1 MLDSNLFEDKAWEQ
15 MNNLLNEEMPEKKG
29 ILWWKNWLLLIPMLL
44 LFIGLY
50 IYWPTNDN
58 SANSDNV
65 SSSLVAVENVTST
78 TTIRESNVSSQE
90 KFPLNEQQNN
100 YPLIQSEKTNN
111 NSITNTTAKTNYS
124 TVNKSNQNSISIAL
138 ASTIPNSLN
147 TSKSIPLI
155 TDHSYNKFNKN
166 VIEQPISNTQIA
178 PVAVTNTKAF
188 INELELNQNIL
199 TDKRNEQQTKMLSTS
214 LVENLS
220 LKEHSLPVL
229 TVSSLS
235 TLDFDIN
242 AVTGINYLTDYN
254 SFSHFYGFSTQ
265 LSRKNSPWKFRIGVN
280 YEFLNL
286 DEITNILSTNSDLSV
301 AENFPGGIM
310 GSSSSLTISN
320 VQQLS
325 IPVTVAY
332 NLNRFSFGLGV
343 NNTILI
349 NETLK
354 DSSADFN
361 NVPNRVNTSGTI
373 NNVYR
378 LGVLKTIDY
387 RITNNFSTGLQFRY
401 EFSDFNTG
409 NIQRNNKLH
418 SIGIQLKYKLY

>member
-1 MLDSNLFEDKAWEQ
+1 M
-15 MNNLLNEEMPEKKG
+15 
-29 ILWWKNWLLLIPMLL
+29 
-44 LFIGLY
+44 
-50 IYWPTNDN
+50 
-58 SANSDNV
+58 V
-65 SSSLVAVENVTST
+65 
-78 TTIRESNVSSQE
+78 
-90 KFPLNEQQNN
+90 
-100 YPLIQSEKTNN
+100 
-111 NSITNTTAKTNYS
+111 
-124 TVNKSNQNSISIAL
+124 
-138 ASTIPNSLN
+138 
-147 TSKSIPLI
+147 
-155 TDHSYNKFNKN
+155 
-166 VIEQPISNTQIA
+166 
-178 PVAVTNTKAF
+178 
-188 INELELNQNIL
+188 
-199 TDKRNEQQTKMLSTS
+199 STS

-286 DEITNILSTNSDLSV
+286 DEITNILSRNSDLSV

-332 NLNRFSFGLGV
+332 NLNRFSFGLGI
-343 NNTILI
+343 NNSILI

-361 NVPNRVNTSGTI
+361 NVPNRVITSGTI